1 MAKNTHSIII
11 IGTGFAGLG
20 MAIKLLKQGN
30 TNFIIAERSAT
41 IGGTWRDN
49 TYPGAACDISS
60 HLYSF
65 SFEQNPNWSRMFA
78 DQWEI
83 LEYTKHCITKY
94 GLEKYIRLNTEVT
107 GGSFDE
113 ASGMWTLNLKDGGT
127 LTANIVVNALGPLN
141 RPQIPNIKGLAD
153 FKGRVFHSS
162 EWDHTFDYKGKKVAV
177 VGTGA
182 SAVQIVPAIA
192 KDVEQLTVFQRS
204 APWVIPKADRPM
216 KEWEKKMFRILPFT
230 QRMLR
235 WKWYWQNELIGT
247 LIFTRPRAN
256 KMVQNMVVKFINKK
270 IKDPAL
276 REKLIPDYTM
286 GCKRITPSKEYYPA
300 LLRKN
305 VDLVNAGIDKVEG
318 TTIFTA
324 DGKQYQ
330 ADAIVLATGFKAA
343 DAPVDFIVKG
353 RGGRILAEDWKEGP
367 EAYYGTTVTG
377 YPNLFFLIGPNTGL
391 GHNSMIFVIESQVN
405 YVLDSIKNLEKRKA
419 KFMDVKP
426 QAQKLYNEGIQ
437 EKLKRTVWA
446 TGCRSWYI
454 AANGRNTTVW
464 PQLTYTM
471 WFKMKRIKPS
481 AYEFVK

>member
-1 MAKNTHSIII
+1 MKNIII

-65 SFEQNPNWSRMFA
+65 SFEPNPNWSRMFA
-78 DQWEI
+78 NQQEI
-83 LEYTKHCITKY
+83 LEYTRHCVEKY
-94 GLEKYIRLNTEVT
+94 GLAKYVRLNTEVT

-113 ASGMWTLNLKDGGT
+113 ANGMWTLNLKDGGT
-127 LTANIVVNALGPLN
+127 LTANVVVNALGPLN
-141 RPQIPNIKGLAD
+141 RPQIPNIPGLND

-192 KDVEQLTVFQRS
+192 KDVEQLNIFQRS

-216 KEWEKKMFRILPFT
+216 KDWERKMFRILPFT

-235 WKWYWQNELIGT
+235 WKWYWENELIGT
-247 LIFTRPRAN
+247 LIFTRPRLN
-256 KMVQNMVVKFINKK
+256 KYVQGMVVKFINKK

-300 LLRKN
+300 LLRNN
-305 VDLVNAGIDKVEG
+305 VDVVTSGINRVEG
-318 TTIFTA
+318 NTIFTA
-324 DGKQYQ
+324 DGNHYE

-343 DAPVDFIVKG
+343 DAPVDFVVKG

-367 EAYYGTTVTG
+367 EAYYGAAVTG

-405 YVLDSIKNLEKRKA
+405 YIMDALKKLEQRKA

-426 QAQKLYNEGIQ
+426 EVQRAYNDDIQ

-464 PQLTYTM
+464 PGLTYTF
-471 WFKMKRIKPS
+471 WFKTKHIKTS
-481 AYEFVK
+481 AFEFVK

>member
-1 MAKNTHSIII
+1 LKNIII

-65 SFEQNPNWSRMFA
+65 SFEPNPNWSRMFA
-78 DQWEI
+78 NQQEI
-83 LEYTKHCITKY
+83 LEYTRHCVEKY
-94 GLEKYIRLNTEVT
+94 GLAKYVRLNTEVT

-113 ASGMWTLNLKDGGT
+113 ASGTWTLNLKDGGT
-127 LTANIVVNALGPLN
+127 LTANVVVNALGPLN
-141 RPQIPNIKGLAD
+141 RPQIPNIPGLVD

-192 KDVEQLTVFQRS
+192 KDVEQLNIFQRS

-216 KEWEKKMFRILPFT
+216 KDWERKMFRILPFT

-235 WKWYWQNELIGT
+235 WKWYWENELIGT
-247 LIFTRPRAN
+247 LIFTRPRLN
-256 KMVQNMVVKFINKK
+256 NYVQGMVVKFINKK

-300 LLRKN
+300 LLRSN
-305 VDLVNAGIDKVEG
+305 VDVVTSGINRVEG
-318 TTIFTA
+318 NTIFTA
-324 DGKQYQ
+324 DGNHYE

-343 DAPVDFIVKG
+343 DAPVDFVVKG

-367 EAYYGTTVTG
+367 EAYYGAAVTG

-405 YVLDSIKNLEKRKA
+405 YIMDALKKLKQRKA

-426 QAQKLYNEGIQ
+426 EVQKAYNDDIQ

-464 PQLTYTM
+464 PGLTYTF
-471 WFKMKRIKPS
+471 WFKTKHIKTS
-481 AYEFVK
+481 AFEFVK

>member
-1 MAKNTHSIII
+1 MKNIII

-65 SFEQNPNWSRMFA
+65 SFEPNPNWSRMFA
-78 DQWEI
+78 NQQEI
-83 LEYTKHCITKY
+83 LEYTRHCVEKY
-94 GLEKYIRLNTEVT
+94 GLAKYVRLNTEVT

-113 ASGMWTLNLKDGGT
+113 ASGTWTLNLKDGGT
-127 LTANIVVNALGPLN
+127 LTANVVVNALGPLN
-141 RPQIPNIKGLAD
+141 RPQIPNIPGLVD

-192 KDVEQLTVFQRS
+192 KDVEQLNIFQRS

-216 KEWEKKMFRILPFT
+216 KDWERKMFRILPFT

-235 WKWYWQNELIGT
+235 WKWYWENELIGT
-247 LIFTRPRAN
+247 LIFTRPRLN
-256 KMVQNMVVKFINKK
+256 NYVQGMVVKFINKK

-300 LLRKN
+300 LLRSN
-305 VDLVNAGIDKVEG
+305 VDVVTSGINRVEG
-318 TTIFTA
+318 NTIFTA
-324 DGKQYQ
+324 DGNHYE

-343 DAPVDFIVKG
+343 DAPVDFVVKG

-367 EAYYGTTVTG
+367 EAYYGAAVTG

-405 YVLDSIKNLEKRKA
+405 YIMDALKKLKQRKA

-426 QAQKLYNEGIQ
+426 EVQKAYNDDIQ

-464 PQLTYTM
+464 PGLTYTF
-471 WFKMKRIKPS
+471 WFKTKHIKTS
-481 AYEFVK
+481 AFEFVK

>member
-1 MAKNTHSIII
+1 LKNIII

-65 SFEQNPNWSRMFA
+65 SFEPNPNWSRMFA
-78 DQWEI
+78 NQQEI
-83 LEYTKHCITKY
+83 LEYTRNCVEKY
-94 GLEKYIRLNTEVT
+94 GLAKYVRLNTEVT

-113 ASGMWTLNLKDGGT
+113 ANGMWTLNLKDGGT
-127 LTANIVVNALGPLN
+127 LTANVVVNALGPLN
-141 RPQIPNIKGLAD
+141 RPQIPNIPGLND

-192 KDVEQLTVFQRS
+192 KDVEQLNIFQRS

-216 KEWEKKMFRILPFT
+216 KDWERKMFRILPFT

-235 WKWYWQNELIGT
+235 WKWYWENELIGT
-247 LIFTRPRAN
+247 LIFTRPRLN
-256 KMVQNMVVKFINKK
+256 KYLQGMVVKFINKK

-300 LLRKN
+300 LLRSN
-305 VDLVNAGIDKVEG
+305 VDVVTSGINRVEG
-318 TTIFTA
+318 NTIFTA
-324 DGKQYQ
+324 DGNHYE

-343 DAPVDFIVKG
+343 DAPVDFVVKG

-367 EAYYGTTVTG
+367 EAYYGAAVTG

-405 YVLDSIKNLEKRKA
+405 YIMDALKKLKQRKA

-426 QAQKLYNEGIQ
+426 EVQKAYNDDIQ

-464 PQLTYTM
+464 PGLTYTF
-471 WFKMKRIKPS
+471 WFKTKHIKAS
-481 AYEFVK
+481 AFEFVK

>member
-1 MAKNTHSIII
+1 MTKNSHSIII
-11 IGTGFAGLG
+11 IGTGFAGIG

-94 GLEKYIRLNTEVT
+94 GLEKYVRLNTEVT

-113 ASGMWTLNLKDGGT
+113 ISGMWTLNLKDGDT
-127 LTANIVVNALGPLN
+127 LTSNIVINALGPLN
-141 RPQIPNIKGLAD
+141 RPQIPNIPGLAD

-192 KDVEQLTVFQRS
+192 KDVEHLTVFQRS

-216 KEWEKKMFRILPFT
+216 KEWEKKMFHILPFT

-256 KMVQNMVVKFINKK
+256 QMVQNMVLKFINKK
-270 IKDPAL
+270 IKDPVL

-300 LLRKN
+300 LLRPN
-305 VDLVNAGIDKVEG
+305 VDLVNAGINKVEG
-318 TTIFTA
+318 NTVFTA
-324 DGKQYQ
+324 DGKQYE

-343 DAPVDFIVKG
+343 DAPVDFVVKG

-367 EAYYGTTVTG
+367 EAYYGSTVTG

-405 YVLDSIKNLEKRKA
+405 YVLDGIKNLEKRKA

-426 QAQKLYNEGIQ
+426 EAQKVYNDVLQ
-437 EKLKRTVWA
+437 EKLKHTVWA

-471 WFKMKRIKPS
+471 WFKMKHIK
-481 AYEFVK
+481 AKDYEFVK